1 MSITLSTADVDRLQ
15 AALTTLVSPL
25 DHASGEAWLEAS
37 MQGVM
42 TVLGADQAYAL
53 IPGPAPG
60 SAIMAGAGY
69 DVPRA
74 VAEYVGEF
82 MPMDTGLH
90 ERRQRLG
97 LEVYRIGDL
106 WDTSHFHRTRL
117 YNEWAV
123 PHRLMDIL
131 GMGYNPIPGEA
142 MAGMNFYH
150 DRDHGPEDV
159 EAEGAFGRRGHI
171 LLGLLLPAFKAGART
186 YHRFAQHRAGLIR
199 VLDQLNEGV
208 AIYDLAGSSLHQN
221 TALSRILA
229 AEPER
234 ERLRSAM
241 VTAAWT
247 VAALLRRTPPL
258 SPVDALSVTQ
268 EARTGRGRYRMSA
281 NLLGQS
287 LLGGEVTV
295 AVGLERIVPCPP
307 SDTVLASRH
316 GLTRRQIEV
325 VRLAAE
331 GRTAGEIAHLL
342 GISRFTARHHLE
354 AAMGKLQV
362 RSRAALV
369 AALRCD
375 T

>member
-1 MSITLSTADVDRLQ
+1 MSITLSQADVARLQ
-15 AALTTLVSPL
+15 AALAVLVSPL
-25 DHASGEAWLEAS
+25 DHPSGETWLEAS

-90 ERRQRLG
+90 ERRRSLG

-106 WDTSHFHRTRL
+106 WDTSRFHRTRL

-123 PHRLMDIL
+123 PHRLMDVL
-131 GMGYNPIPGEA
+131 GMGHNPIPGEA

-150 DRDHGPEDV
+150 DRDHGPEDAD
-159 EAEGAFGRRGHI
+159 AEGAFGSRGHI
-171 LLGLLLPAFKAGART
+171 LLGLLLPAFKAGVRT
-186 YHRFAQHRAGLIR
+186 YHRLAQHRAGLIR
-199 VLDQLNEGV
+199 VLDQLSEAL

-221 TALSRILA
+221 AALNRILTA
-229 AEPER
+229 DPER
-234 ERLRSAM
+234 ERLRCAM
-241 VTAAWT
+241 ATAART
-247 VAALLRRTPPL
+247 VAALLRRTPAI
-258 SPVDALSVTQ
+258 SPVDARLVTQ
-268 EARTGRGRYRMSA
+268 ETRTARGRYRVSA
-281 NLLGQS
+281 SLLGQS

-295 AVGLERIVPCPP
+295 AVGLERVVPSPP

-354 AAMGKLQV
+354 AAMGRLQV